1 MATDIGPKIGLD
13 GEKEFRAALQS
24 MGQQLKTLDT
34 EMRAVTSAFSAN
46 DRSQAAL
53 SAQSDVLTKK
63 LSTQE
68 ARLAEIQK
76 ALDYARANYAENSN
90 EVQRWQQALNNATA
104 DVNKTKKE
112 IEHLGDETQEAG
124 GKVSIFGD
132 VLKANLASEAIISGV
147 KALSGAIKS
156 LIGGAVENYGDF
168 EQLVGGVE
176 TLFKDSAGIVQNY
189 AKEAY
194 KTAGLSA
201 NDYMETVTSFSASLL
216 QSMGNDTQAAAEK
229 ANRAITDMSDNAN
242 KMGTDMSSIQNAY
255 QGFAKQNYTM
265 LDNLKLGYG
274 GTKEEMAR
282 LIEDAAKIKG
292 IYGAEAAML
301 ANRGVNGDLAVII
314 DAIHTVQT
322 EMGITGTTA
331 KEAATTIQGSAAA
344 AKAAWT
350 NLTTGLGDENADLSQ
365 LLLTF
370 GESVAT
376 AVKNIIPRIQQTLAG
391 IGSALTIASQGM
403 LQDAVG
409 GIVDGL
415 PQFVAAIGTLVSGM
429 GQALIN
435 SAPVLLH
442 SVLELIHQAS
452 DYVKANLSQFVGAGL
467 TALVG
472 FSDGFRGGVGQM
484 VDAALELIKTL
495 AAGIVEA
502 LPEFIATVPTII
514 SNFANAINDNAPK
527 IVKAGLD
534 IIVTLVKGILTNI
547 PVIIQNMPKI
557 IAAIWDTLTAV
568 NWVNLGAG
576 LIKGVGDGIKSMT
589 SFAKD
594 SIETVKTA
602 IHDGIKA
609 LPQTF
614 MEIGR
619 NMIQGMINGIKS
631 MASSLV
637 KNVGSAITSV
647 VSSVRDMLGIH
658 SPSRVFASIGEYMM
672 DGLSI
677 GLLNSSGKVME
688 TIGDI
693 VSEVKTRFSSL
704 SDIFGT
710 RQDIADLQ
718 YQLWGMTGGKNASE
732 IDKYKRKMETLSKQ
746 EKDQAAIVEAAEAAY
761 KAVVS
766 QYGENSKE
774 SYEYQKTLL
783 QEQIAYQKL
792 IETMNQYREESR
804 ALRVGDSIASGI
816 AASTKKAVSAAAS
829 LTTKLVD
836 TVKSNLG
843 IHSPSTVFAGIGENM
858 ALGLGKGFTA
868 EMQGVSANIQD
879 AIPTPAVDAVYNAA
893 AGMVNGLAAANA
905 GNGGGS
911 YTINLLLQNGQQIAS
926 WLLPDLRDAARNNPE
941 VARA

>member
-46 DRSQAAL
+46 DKSQAAL

-112 IEHLGDETQEAG
+112 IEHLGDETQDTGE
-124 GKVSIFGD
+124 KVSIFGD
-132 VLKANLASEAIISGV
+132 VLNANLASEAIISGV

-156 LIGGAVENYGDF
+156 LIGGAVENYGEF

-274 GTKEEMAR
+274 GTKEEMQR
-282 LIEDAAKIKG
+282 LLTDAEKLSGIK
-292 IYGAEAAML
+292 Y
-301 ANRGVNGDLAVII
+301 DLSSYADIV
-314 DAIHTVQT
+314 DAIHVVQT

-331 KEAATTIQGSAAA
+331 KEAATTIQGSAAS

-365 LLLTF
+365 LILTF

-376 AVKNIIPRIQQTLAG
+376 AAKNIIPRIQQTLAG
-391 IGSALTIASQGM
+391 IGSALTIASRGM

-409 GIVDGL
+409 GIVAGL
-415 PQFVAAIGTLVSGM
+415 PQFVGAIGTLVSGM

-435 SAPVLLH
+435 SAPVILGA
-442 SVLELIHQAS
+442 VLDLVHQAS
-452 DYVKANLSQFVGAGL
+452 DYIKANLSQFVGAGL

-534 IIVTLVKGILTNI
+534 IIVTLVKGIITNI

-576 LIKGVGDGIKSMT
+576 LIKGVGEGIKSMT

-594 SIETVKTA
+594 SIGTVKTA
-602 IHDGIKA
+602 IHDGIKS

-614 MEIGR
+614 VQIGKD
-619 NMIQGMINGIKS
+619 MIQGMINGIKS

-672 DGLSI
+672 DGLSV

-718 YQLWGMTGGKNASE
+718 YQLWEMTGGKNASE
-732 IDKYKRKMETLSKQ
+732 IDKYNRKMEALSKQ

-761 KAVVS
+761 KAVVA

-816 AASTKKAVSAAAS
+816 AATTKKAVSAAAS

-858 ALGLGKGFTA
+858 ALGLGKGFAA

-905 GNGGGS
+905 GSSGGS